1 MKRKL
6 YIPLLGLTVILCGSC
21 IKKTLYDTPHPFQG
35 VLVVTPDWSLRS
47 EDAPLPDSYVMRI
60 GKQQQTATG
69 NSALFSSLLPPG
81 KQQLLV
87 YNTPTGITVNGNTAT
102 VDTLTDGT
110 LTPLPGHLMAGAQQ
124 ITVQPDDTIS
134 TTITM
139 KQYTRTLTLVLK
151 IKPGDENRI
160 AATAAT
166 LSGIASAIDLIQGS
180 AAGTGERSVRPLF
193 TPGEEQ
199 GLPRLS
205 ATLRLT
211 GIAEGKQQLLTIDL
225 TLNDGHQHS
234 VTTDLTTGLR
244 DFADANGPLRLEA
257 TLSLPRHPDLA
268 ADITDWIL
276 VDNGEIEIET

>member
-6 YIPLLGLTVILCGSC
+6 YIPLLGLTLILCGSC

-47 EDAPLPDSYVMRI
+47 EDATLPDSYVMRI

-69 NSALFSSLLPPG
+69 NSALFPSLLPPG

-110 LTPLPGHLMAGAQQ
+110 LTPMPGHLMAGAQQ

-134 TTITM
+134 ATITTR
-139 KQYTRTLTLVLK
+139 QYTRTITLVLK

-166 LSGIASAIDLIQGS
+166 LSGIATAIDLVEGHTAGS
-180 AAGTGERSVRPLF
+180 GERSVRPLF
-193 TPGEEQ
+193 TPAEEQ
-199 GLPRLS
+199 GLPLLS

-211 GIAEGKQQLLTIDL
+211 GIAEGKQQLLTLDL

-234 VTTDLTTGLR
+234 VTTDLTPALSK
-244 DFADANGPLRLEA
+244 FAAGNSPLRIEA
-257 TLSLPRHPDLA
+257 TLSLPQHPDMT

-276 VDNGEIEIET
+276 VDNGKIEIET